1 MMTIATTQHYFMKQ
15 AYKEALKAFKRG
27 DVPVGAIAVKKGKVI
42 ARAHNQKEIA
52 QNPTAHAELLVLQK
66 ASKKIK
72 SWRLLDVTI
81 YSTLEPCPM
90 CAGAMLQARIKQLV
104 YAAPD
109 LRWGAVETFY
119 QLFED
124 TRWNHVITVKKGV
137 MKDEV
142 EDLMKKFFKKI
153 RSKKLNK
160 T

>member
-1 MMTIATTQHYFMKQ
+1 MTIATTQHYFMKQ